1 MKIPK
6 IISKNN
12 HEYIFVKQVNKN
24 MFLYK
29 DMLYGYNECFTK
41 FDLGMV
47 KEIIEPPKNRSKARK
62 SKNIL
67 GVIIYVIKN
76 MELRK
81 A

>member
-1 MKIPK
+1 MEIDANTNGKRLIMKIPK

-41 FDLGMV
+41 FDLVMV
-47 KEIIEPPKNRSKARK
+47 KEIIEPPKTEVKPERVK
-62 SKNIL
+62 IF
-67 GVIIYVIKN
+67 
-76 MELRK
+76 
-81 A
+81 

>member
-47 KEIIEPPKNRSKARK
+47 KEIVPASTNVNPENVKI
-62 SKNIL
+62 
-67 GVIIYVIKN
+67 
-76 MELRK
+76 
-81 A
+81 

>member
-1 MKIPK
+1 MEINANANRRRL

-47 KEIIEPPKNRSKARK
+47 KEIVEPPKTEVKPERVKF
-62 SKNIL
+62 L
-67 GVIIYVIKN
+67 
-76 MELRK
+76 
-81 A
+81 

>member
-1 MKIPK
+1 MRIPK

-41 FDLGMV
+41 FDLGV
-47 KEIIEPPKNRSKARK
+47 GKRNNRAT
-62 SKNIL
+62 
-67 GVIIYVIKN
+67 
-76 MELRK
+76 
-81 A
+81 

>member
-1 MKIPK
+1 MEIDANTNRRRLIIKIPK

-47 KEIIEPPKNRSKARK
+47 KEIIEPPKTEVKPERVK
-62 SKNIL
+62 IF
-67 GVIIYVIKN
+67 
-76 MELRK
+76 
-81 A
+81 